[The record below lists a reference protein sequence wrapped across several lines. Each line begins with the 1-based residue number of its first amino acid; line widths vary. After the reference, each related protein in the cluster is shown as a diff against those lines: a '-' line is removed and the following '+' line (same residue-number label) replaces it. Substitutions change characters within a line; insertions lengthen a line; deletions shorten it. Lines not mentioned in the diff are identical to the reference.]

1 MRHVVQTTSG
11 KIFCIAAEIAAAN
24 GRSTVRPAGNVL
36 VPEPA
41 KDSGEVQRETDGKR
55 LGRRSGDR
63 VDTPE
68 KTEDESDEEEG
79 EGEEWLGKED
89 GFVSAIPNSDFP
101 FVHLFPLQTCLQS
114 WDVLL
119 APEEFTKFKNQ
130 FS

>member
-1 MRHVVQTTSG
+1 MRHIVQTSSG

-24 GRSTVRPAGNVL
+24 ARSTVRPAGNVL

-41 KDSGEVQRETDGKR
+41 KDSGEVQRNVDGKKLDR
-55 LGRRSGDR
+55 GSGDC

-89 GFVSAIPNSDFP
+89 GFVSAILIYLYS
-101 FVHLFPLQTCLQS
+101 LWTCLQS
-114 WDVLL
+114 WDVFC
-119 APEEFTKFKNQ
+119 AP
-130 FS
+130 